1 MSGSIRVEFHDPQQT
16 WASVTLSHAGKFN
29 AMSRSMW
36 LDLAQA
42 FNRLS
47 ALDHVRCV
55 VLRGEGGHF
64 CSGGDIAEYPSFR
77 FSEEGLTH
85 FHEREVW
92 GGLQAVLS
100 CPVPV
105 IASIEGNCLGAGLEM
120 ASCCDIRV
128 AGTGSKFGAPIARL
142 GFPMAPR
149 EADLVMRA
157 VGRAT
162 ASEMLFEAA
171 VLSAA
176 EMRERG
182 FLNRVVEDAQVLG
195 TGHQRAMR
203 IASLAPQAARANKRA
218 LAAISHGTE
227 PLPQLVA
234 SAYRYADSPEHREG
248 IQAFLDKRQPVF

>member
-1 MSGSIRVEFHDPQQT
+1 MSGCIRVEFHDPQQT
-16 WASVTLSHAGKFN
+16 WASVTLIHAGKFN

-36 LDLAQA
+36 LELAQA
-42 FNRLS
+42 FDRLS
-47 ALDHVRCV
+47 TLEKVRCV
-55 VLRGEGGHF
+55 VLQGEGGHF

-77 FSEEGLTH
+77 FAEESLTH

-105 IASIEGNCLGAGLEM
+105 IAAIEGHCMGAGLEM
-120 ASCCDIRV
+120 ASCCDIRL

-176 EMRERG
+176 EMYDKG
-182 FLNRVVEDAQVLG
+182 FLNRVVEDTQVLAKG
-195 TGHQRAMR
+195 YQRA
-203 IASLAPQAARANKRA
+203 KC
-218 LAAISHGTE
+218 E
-227 PLPQLVA
+227 C
-234 SAYRYADSPEHREG
+234 
-248 IQAFLDKRQPVF
+248 